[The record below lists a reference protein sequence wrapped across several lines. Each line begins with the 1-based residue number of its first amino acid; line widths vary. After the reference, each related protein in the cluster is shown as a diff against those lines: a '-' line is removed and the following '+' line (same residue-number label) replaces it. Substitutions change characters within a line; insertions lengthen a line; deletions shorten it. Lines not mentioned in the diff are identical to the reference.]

1 MSYRA
6 IVALALVVS
15 GVLVAVGTIV
25 IGVNQ

>member
-25 IGVNQ
+25 IGAGQ

>member
-25 IGVNQ
+25 IGATQ